1 MENFKRQLNN
11 TFINKLNSSEW
22 WIKLVEIV
30 NNDKNYNIQIRNNY
44 LNVYYKMNSL
54 FKIDFIKDDILIT
67 THYKFIPVVKEQPK
81 GKEYINLVDS
91 DGKLDLLNN
100 IEQDCFKNDLISNLK
115 RIEKQIDM
123 FFGNEKYYQSKLIKK
138 NTNIILDAEIQS
150 NFGRIDLIALINNEI
165 VAIELK
171 RLFDNRLHDEI
182 KMNKQLNDYAQFM
195 ITNKN
200 SIKQAYKNTIDSK
213 IALKLID
220 STSKLYNVEWDNIT
234 VSEKPILA
242 IVADVSCR
250 KQDVINLYKKTFFE
264 RFKNN
269 TYAVYMFGDD
279 ADITSFSHNSKK
291 FI

>member
-123 FFGNEKYYQSKLIKK
+123 FFGNEKYYQSKLIEK
-138 NTNIILDAEIQS
+138 NTSIILDAEIQS